1 LVLNSNYIKRMQIL
15 SSELKKCGAEGCLV
29 TSRANYR
36 YFSGFSGSNAM
47 LLVTENKRYLFT
59 DFRYTIQAHEQAP
72 DFEIIQETSGEE
84 KALLNT
90 YLKQNKVKKLLFEDT
105 KVSYKDYFEMKDAL
119 AGCKLQPAGD
129 TLERIRMYKD
139 EDEIKNMS
147 LAARLGDEAF
157 SHLLGLIKPGVA
169 ECDIAAEIDY
179 YFRKR
184 ASTQS
189 FEAIVAGGPNSALCH
204 AVPSKRAFKNGD
216 MVVLDFGC
224 EVNGYCSDMTRTVSI
239 GKASEEMKKIYDIVL
254 AAQLAALAALGPGK
268 MGSEVDAAARNIIA
282 EAGYGAHFGHGL
294 GHSVGLEI
302 HENPRLSPRSGDI
315 LEKCMTI
322 TVEPGIYIEGLGGVR
337 IEDLCIINEQGYT
350 NLTGSR
356 KDLIEL

>member
-1 LVLNSNYIKRMQIL
+1 MTSNYINRTQIL
-15 SSELKKCGAEGCLV
+15 SSHTRKSGVEGCLV

-47 LLVTENKRYLFT
+47 LLITENKRYLFT

-72 DFEIIQETSGEE
+72 DFEIIQETAGEE
-84 KALLNT
+84 KVLLNK
-90 YLKQNKVKKLLFEDT
+90 YLKQNKIKKLFFEDT
-105 KVSYKDYFEMKDAL
+105 KVSFKEYFEIKEAL
-119 AGCKLQPAGD
+119 TGCKLQPAGD
-129 TLERIRMYKD
+129 LLEKIRMYKD
-139 EDEIKNMS
+139 EDEIKNMAR
-147 LAARLGDEAF
+147 AAQLGDEAF
-157 SHLLGLIKPGVA
+157 FHILGLIKPGVA

-204 AVPSKRAFKNGD
+204 AVPSQRSFQKGD

-239 GKASEEMKKIYDIVL
+239 GKASEEMKKIYGIVL
-254 AAQLAALAALGPGK
+254 CAQLDALACLGPEK
-268 MGSEVDAAARNIIA
+268 TGSEVDAVARNIIKD
-282 EAGYGAHFGHGL
+282 AGYGDHFGHGL

-302 HENPRLSPRSGDI
+302 HENPRLSPRSVDV
-315 LEKCMTI
+315 LEKGMTI

-350 NLTGSR
+350 NLTASS